1 MAVDSS
7 VYLVDLAILFTINIW
22 ECQFRGNLWQR
33 NSIDEMQRTV
43 SGVIRIRHR
52 FG

>member
-7 VYLVDLAILFTINIW
+7 AYLVGLAILFTINIW
-22 ECQFRGNLWQR
+22 ECQFGGNLWQR
-33 NSIDEMQRTV
+33 NSNEEMQRTV